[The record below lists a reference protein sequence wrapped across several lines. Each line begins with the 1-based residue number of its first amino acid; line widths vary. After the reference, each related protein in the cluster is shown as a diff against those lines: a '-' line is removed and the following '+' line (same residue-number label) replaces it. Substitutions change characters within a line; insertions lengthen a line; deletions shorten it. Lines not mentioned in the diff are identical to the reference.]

1 MKNFYIKPILI
12 SSLLTT
18 ILLTGCGEENL
29 NESSELASGVNFPS
43 AVNDALLAPSS
54 NLTQEV
60 KNTLSYMGNEERLA
74 YDVYMKMDEYYP
86 DVMQFK
92 NIAQNGEIQ
101 HILAMQELIKKYLL
115 SEDDFTNTDLTPLRY
130 FDTEIEDMQAGIYD
144 ISTIQ
149 NLYDSLIATGG
160 ESNIKALEVA
170 CMIEVIDVNDL
181 DHDIII
187 AQEANASDVVEV
199 FNFLRDGSY
208 SHYWAFDKG
217 LINLGISDGCCSLGD
232 DYCRPEY
239 PTNEN
244 GNSSGSQD
252 GQGQQHAR
260 E

>member
-1 MKNFYIKPILI
+1 MSYLNIKPILV
-12 SSLLTT
+12 SSILASFLLTA
-18 ILLTGCGEENL
+18 CGEENL
-29 NESSELASGVNFPS
+29 NESSELASDINFPS
-43 AVNDALLAPSS
+43 AVTDALLAPSN

-74 YDVYMKMDEYYP
+74 YDVYMKMNEYYP
-86 DVMQFK
+86 DIMQFEK
-92 NIAQNGEIQ
+92 IAQNGEKQ
-101 HILAMQELIKKYLL
+101 HILAMQELIKKYV
-115 SEDDFTNTDLTPLRY
+115 SSYDDFTNIDLTPLSY
-130 FDTEIEDMQAGIYD
+130 FDTEIEDMEAGVYD

-149 NLYDSLIATGG
+149 NLYDSLIAIGG

-181 DHDIII
+181 DHDISI
-187 AQEANASDVVEV
+187 AEESNADDVVAV

-217 LINLGISDGCCSLGD
+217 LINLGITDGCCSLGE
-232 DYCRPEY
+232 DYCRPDY
-239 PTNEN
+239 PTNEK

-260 E
+260 Q